1 VLEAEESDIRSK
13 REKVADADDEEMDIE
28 DDDEDEAG
36 PSAPAISN
44 SASCIFLLLLH
55 PIMEQFRVRLSV

>member
-1 VLEAEESDIRSK
+1 VREAEEPDIRSK

-44 SASCIFLLLLH
+44 SASCIFLLLH